1 MKVAITS
8 KEPNLTSKVS
18 LQFTNSKYWIIF
30 DTCDKSFE
38 IFTNRGNTSDYFES
52 QSEIVNR
59 LSNKNI
65 DIVVSGYIS
74 QGSLRALIDADIKHY
89 NWRDDTISDVI
100 EMIEKELNIS
110 GNDRTI
116 EIPELQLLRQNNE
129 NY

>member
-8 KEPNLTSKVS
+8 KEPSLTSEVS
-18 LQFTNSKYWIIF
+18 SQFTNSKYWIIF

-38 IFTNRGNTSDYFES
+38 IFTNRGNTPDYFES

-65 DIVVSGYIS
+65 DIVVSGHIS
-74 QGSLRALIDADIKHY
+74 SKSLNALIDADIKHY
-89 NWRDDTISDVI
+89 KCRDDSISNII
-100 EMIEKELNIS
+100 ETIEKRFNKN

-116 EIPELQLLRQNNE
+116 EIPELQLSGQNVI
-129 NY
+129 